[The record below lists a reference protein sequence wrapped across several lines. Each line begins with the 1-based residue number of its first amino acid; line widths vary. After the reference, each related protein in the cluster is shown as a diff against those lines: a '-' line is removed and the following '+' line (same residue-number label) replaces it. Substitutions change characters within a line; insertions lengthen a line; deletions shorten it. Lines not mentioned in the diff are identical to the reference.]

1 MGGAV
6 ASTWVMGLEGRYL
19 GQDVGSESL
28 WKGPATLG
36 SSTAW
41 IQGWLNEG
49 LMGKTPRG
57 WGTLVPWLCDTEP

>member
-41 IQGWLNEG
+41 IQG
-49 LMGKTPRG
+49 
-57 WGTLVPWLCDTEP
+57 